1 MIIRAN
7 LLAFLFAILFRPFF
21 SLLLHHPPCR
31 ILPTDEAWP
40 EQHVWDAFNDSVDG
54 RLIKVVPDGSPCHD
68 PNYDKE
74 KCDVVRKSWF
84 HSEFHLER
92 PGSLMN
98 PVFYNLSCDPFTP
111 REAPCGMRNLVEYSV
126 NVSRPEHVVRTVQF
140 AKEHNIR
147 FVIKN
152 TGHDYMGKS
161 TGTGALSVWMHNL
174 KDVAWYPNYTSA
186 DYNGPAV
193 KAPAGVLGI
202 ELATA
207 ASSRGYAVVSGE
219 CPTVGLAGGYTQG
232 GGHSILGPMYGLAA
246 DQTLEFEVVT
256 MKGEHIVASPT
267 QNEDLFWALSG
278 GGGGTYAVVLS
289 VTIKI
294 YPDVPLSLASLEFSS
309 IGISPETYWQAVTA
323 YHASTPNMTDSQLFV
338 LASYT
343 NSSFL
348 LNPIVAVNKTQDELT
363 TIVRPLLDSF
373 DELGIKYNFSAQLYP
388 RYLDALGNLGATVPS
403 DVGILLIGTR
413 LLPRSLWKDQNGF
426 ASVVDAAK
434 QVTDGGVLLT
444 ELSMKLPNQAVGKS
458 QRAVLPAW
466 REAGRFA
473 VISLPFSANQTRE
486 EVDLSLRRI
495 SESTSILRKISP
507 GSGTYLNEADLFEP
521 DFKDAFYG
529 SNYDR
534 LLSIKDKWDPNQV
547 LYGYTAVGGDR
558 WSDNDQYSH
567 MNNSIYYHLF
577 DSIVNTYLIEK
588 CGQSPQISP
597 TIGLVISS
605 WCQFYAPLSF
615 PDVLDLGL
623 RVTKLGNSSVTYEI
637 GVFKSGEDNLSAVGG
652 YTHVFVEREQR
663 KSVSI
668 GVEARDG
675 LERLLTDGSKCAVK
689 GSYKL

>member
-1 MIIRAN
+1 MIFRVK
-7 LLAFLFAILFRPFF
+7 LLAFASIELLKPFLGLGF
-21 SLLLHHPPCR
+21 HRPPCR
-31 ILPTDEAWP
+31 IVPTDEAWP
-40 EQHVWDAFNDSVDG
+40 EQHVWDAFNDSVDS
-54 RLIKVVPDGSPCHD
+54 RLIKVVPDDSPCHD

-74 KCDVVRKSWF
+74 QCNVVQKSWLQ
-84 HSEFHLER
+84 SEFHLER
-92 PGSLMN
+92 PGSIMN

-111 REAPCGMRNLVEYSV
+111 RETPCRMRNLVEYSV
-126 NVSRPEHVVRTVQF
+126 NISRPEHVVKAVQF

-174 KDVAWYPNYTSA
+174 KDITWYPNYTSA

-202 ELATA
+202 ELATT
-207 ASSRGYAVVSGE
+207 ASSRGYAVVSGN

-232 GGHSILGPMYGLAA
+232 GGHSILSPMYGLAA

-256 MKGEHIVASPT
+256 MQGEHMVASPT

-294 YPDVPLSLASLEFSS
+294 HPDVPLSLASLDFSS
-309 IGISPETYWQAVTA
+309 VGTTPETYWQAVTA

-343 NSSFL
+343 NSSFS
-348 LNPIVAVNKTQDELT
+348 LNPIVAVNKTQDQLT
-363 TIVRPLLDSF
+363 TIVRPLLDSL
-373 DELGIKYNFSAQLYP
+373 DELGIKYNFSAQLHP

-403 DVGILLIGTR
+403 DVGTLLLGSR
-413 LLPRSLWKDQNGF
+413 LLPRSLWKDQSGF

-434 QVTDGGVLLT
+434 QVTDGGVLMT
-444 ELSMKLPNQAVGKS
+444 ELSMQLPTQAAS
-458 QRAVLPAW
+458 DSRRAVLPAW
-466 REAGRFA
+466 REAGRF
-473 VISLPFSANQTRE
+473 VITLLPFSANETRE

-521 DFKDAFYG
+521 DFKGAFYG
-529 SNYDR
+529 VNYDR
-534 LLSIKDKWDPNQV
+534 LLSIKDKWDPDKV

-558 WSDNDQYSH
+558 WYEDEEGR
-567 MNNSIYYHLF
+567 LCRA
-577 DSIVNTYLIEK
+577 VN
-588 CGQSPQISP
+588 
-597 TIGLVISS
+597 
-605 WCQFYAPLSF
+605 
-615 PDVLDLGL
+615 
-623 RVTKLGNSSVTYEI
+623 
-637 GVFKSGEDNLSAVGG
+637 
-652 YTHVFVEREQR
+652 
-663 KSVSI
+663 
-668 GVEARDG
+668 
-675 LERLLTDGSKCAVK
+675 
-689 GSYKL
+689 